1 MVRIVSLSFLT
12 PRTCYTETNI
22 VAEHIKCFTH
32 LCDVHVCVC
41 LRERERLTL
50 DSICD
55 QQCALELVTI
65 ASNFNFDTIQIFL
78 ICSICKIKIITA
90 Y

>member
-1 MVRIVSLSFLT
+1 MELGMIQKLKY
-12 PRTCYTETNI
+12 PC
-22 VAEHIKCFTH
+22 
-32 LCDVHVCVC
+32 VCVC

-90 Y
+90 S

>member
-1 MVRIVSLSFLT
+1 MLSPNLRSLIFLNSRHYISGT
-12 PRTCYTETNI
+12 RDDSEVKI
-22 VAEHIKCFTH
+22 SM
-32 LCDVHVCVC
+32 CVC
-41 LRERERLTL
+41 KRERERLTL

-78 ICSICKIKIITA
+78 IFSICKIKIITA
-90 Y
+90 S